1 MTALTDTTSLLPGRD
16 EAADSSAARSAPPRK
31 RSRAL
36 VAFPALVVVA
46 AAVGGGNYWLGR
58 GQETT
63 NDAQVEGHVASV
75 NARIAGQVKEVLV
88 ADNQAVH
95 AGDVVVV
102 LDDRDLKVRVTS
114 ARADLMATQA
124 QLRAAETQLAVTQ
137 KSVDSNLIIAR
148 GGIAQAN
155 AVQGTT
161 QASID
166 RAQADVNAA
175 ASRRKLAQIELDR
188 TEQLAAGGAISR
200 SELDTRVTALEQAQ
214 ASFEQAQAA
223 FASAQANVAN
233 SSGTI
238 TSARGRLVAAES
250 GPAQVQAA
258 TAQVELGRARVAQAE
273 AALEQAELNLSYT
286 QIRAEV
292 SGVVARRSVEVGQLA
307 APERPLLAI
316 VPLDDTWVVANYK
329 EDQIAEIEP
338 GQSARVHVDTFDR
351 ELAGHVDSIAGG
363 TGSRFSLLP
372 PDNASGNFTK
382 VVQRVPVLIRL
393 EPHPEVTLRP
403 GMSVTTT
410 IRVK

>member
-1 MTALTDTTSLLPGRD
+1 MTDTTSLLPSGP
-16 EAADSSAARSAPPRK
+16 ELADSSTVSSAPRK

-36 VAFPALVVVA
+36 VAFPVLVALA
-46 AAVGGGNYWLGR
+46 AAVGGGSYWLGR

-75 NARIAGQVKEVLV
+75 NARIPGQVKEVRV

-102 LDDRDLKVRVTS
+102 LDDRDLQVRVTS

-148 GGIAQAN
+148 GGIAQAT

-188 TEQLAAGGAISR
+188 TEQLAAGGAIAR

-223 FASAQANVAN
+223 FASAQANVSN

-238 TSARGRLVAAES
+238 TSARGRLVAAEA

-329 EDQIAEIEP
+329 EDQIAQIQP

-351 ELAGHVDSIAGG
+351 DLAGHVDSIAGG

-393 EPHPEVTLRP
+393 EPHPDVTLRP
-403 GMSVTTT
+403 GMSVTTSIT
-410 IRVK
+410 VE